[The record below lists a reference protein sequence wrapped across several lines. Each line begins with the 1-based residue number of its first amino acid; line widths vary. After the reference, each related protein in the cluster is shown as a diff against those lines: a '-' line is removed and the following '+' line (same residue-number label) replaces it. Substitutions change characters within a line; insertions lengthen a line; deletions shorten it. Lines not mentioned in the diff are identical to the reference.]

1 MGIVIR
7 MVYIFSTAIAS
18 HKHNMDP
25 QGLDPDHVEMSLT
38 TFRGKFMLHGLQQLS
53 ADAVE
58 EPESSCRGGS

>member
-1 MGIVIR
+1 MIR

-25 QGLDPDHVEMSLT
+25 DHVEMSLT
-38 TFRGKFMLHGLQQLS
+38 IFRGKFMVHGLQQLS

-58 EPESSCRGGS
+58 EPESSCQGGS

>member
-1 MGIVIR
+1 

-25 QGLDPDHVEMSLT
+25 DHVEMSLT
-38 TFRGKFMLHGLQQLS
+38 IFRGKFMVHGLQQLS

-58 EPESSCRGGS
+58 EPESSCQGGS

>member
-1 MGIVIR
+1 
-7 MVYIFSTAIAS
+7 
-18 HKHNMDP
+18 MDP

-38 TFRGKFMLHGLQQLS
+38 TFRGKFMLHGQQQLS